1 MSYAY
6 VLGCIILCGQDCIV
20 HCRMFSSIWDLFIL
34 KDYSLFIWHL
44 DSSRCLVFL
53 FAQFSNLNREWT
65 HMESWLQCWVV
76 QKQIWGQAGSALEK
90 NGRGSQALIEVFVI
104 GNPYYDWGNDEIWIV
119 QSEDPGEW
127 KLRKMP
133 VHMCVGMCVNELQKL
148 TWNNGFNSAVASQI
162 FSITWESKDI

>member
-34 KDYSLFIWHL
+34 KDYSLFIWYL

-90 NGRGSQALIEVFVI
+90 NWA
-104 GNPYYDWGNDEIWIV
+104 
-119 QSEDPGEW
+119 
-127 KLRKMP
+127 
-133 VHMCVGMCVNELQKL
+133 
-148 TWNNGFNSAVASQI
+148 
-162 FSITWESKDI
+162 WESGLNWRLCYRQPLLWLRQWWNMDSPIRGPRRVKAQAEHSCEDWISSDACAGILCKH